1 MSAAALPAV
10 AGRRQLLLQFD
21 TFAALLA
28 RDLRVLR
35 RQFGQFLLRTI
46 MQPLL
51 FVFVFGYVFP
61 KIGQGFS
68 GGKAGSFTTVL
79 VPGLIGVAIVF
90 QGIQSVAIP
99 LVQEF
104 SISKEIEDRVL
115 SQVPVW
121 LIALEKIVAGAIQSV
136 VAALVVFPIVYL
148 VHAHGEAPH
157 VHIHDWA
164 LFVFAVIFAS
174 LLSAS
179 VGLFLGTVIEP
190 RKITLLFSVIVLPI
204 TFLGCVY
211 YPWGTLSPIPWLK
224 YLVLIN
230 PLVYM
235 TEALRASLTPQLPH
249 MPVWAFMLALVGGS
263 AGVGLLAIRTF
274 RRRVVT

>member
-1 MSAAALPAV
+1 MSAVAPAV
-10 AGRRQLLLQFD
+10 VERRQLVLQLE
-21 TFAALLA
+21 TFGAMLA

-51 FVFVFGYVFP
+51 FVFVFAYVFP
-61 KIGQGFS
+61 KIGQGFH
-68 GGKAGSFTTVL
+68 GGGAVSFTTIL
-79 VPGLIGVAIVF
+79 VPGLIAVSINF

-104 SISKEIEDRVL
+104 SVSKEIEDRVL
-115 SQVPVW
+115 APVPVW
-121 LIALEKIVAGAIQSV
+121 AVALEKIVAGAIQAV
-136 VAALVVFPIVYL
+136 IAALVVFPIVDL
-148 VHAHGEAPH
+148 VHARGAAPVIH
-157 VHIHDWA
+157 VHDWP
-164 LFVFAVIFAS
+164 LFVFAIVFSS
-174 LLSAS
+174 LLAAS
-179 VGLFLGTVIEP
+179 GGLLVGTIIEP

-211 YPWGTLSPIPWLK
+211 YPWATLSPIPWLK
-224 YLVLIN
+224 YLVLLN

-249 MPVWAFMLALVGGS
+249 MPAWAFSLALVGGS
-263 AGVGLLAIRTF
+263 AGLGLFALRKF
-274 RRRVVT
+274 HRRVVT

>member
-1 MSAAALPAV
+1 MSAAALPAI
-10 AGRRQLLLQFD
+10 AGRRQLLLQLD
-21 TFAALLA
+21 TFTALLA

-115 SQVPVW
+115 SPVPVW

-136 VAALVVFPIVYL
+136 VAAIVVFPIVYL
-148 VHAHGEAPH
+148 VHAHGESPH

-224 YLVLIN
+224 YLVLLN

-263 AGVGLLAIRTF
+263 LGVGLLAIRTF
-274 RRRVVT
+274 QRRVVT